1 MLIHQRRLQKG
12 RLPTTNR
19 PALDQAQ
26 AQAQAHSLALTTAG
40 IQHMDAR
47 VMLTLVR
54 PLILVLTGY
63 SVYFQLVKL
72 EAQAQAQA
80 QAWSHTQLPQ
90 QRRKHRLNSLVASW
104 CRTLERS

>member
-1 MLIHQRRLQKG
+1 MLIHQRRLKEG

-19 PALDQAQ
+19 PALAQ
-26 AQAQAHSLALTTAG
+26 AQAQALAQAQAQHLALTTAG

-54 PLILVLTGY
+54 PLILVLTRY

-80 QAWSHTQLPQ
+80 QAWCQG
-90 QRRKHRLNSLVASW
+90 
-104 CRTLERS
+104 